1 MEFYKVTIQFFKNT
15 KNITP
20 DLRARYK
27 LKIEDSLIFLAHI
40 CPGCFDGFSYRKM
53 MFTLFAYY
61 IDVSLERDF
70 NYLKDWLDK
79 YGETL

>member
-1 MEFYKVTIQFFKNT
+1 MDFYNVTIQFFKNT

-20 DLRARYK
+20 DLRANYK

-40 CPGCFDGFSYRKM
+40 CPGCFNGFSYRDR
-53 MFTLFAYY
+53 MFTLLAYC
-61 IDVSLERDF
+61 IDVSTVRDF